1 MEPNKDLSGI
11 TLSERYQLV
20 KRVGEGAMGSVY
32 QAKHTFMQKDV
43 AVKMLHPQLLDNPE
57 VVERFQREAQ
67 AAAHIDHPN
76 VCNATDFGKF
86 GENSFFLVM
95 EWLDGKALDE
105 ILAERDLDIPSALHI
120 ARQIALALEKAHEL
134 GIVHRDLKPANIMI
148 VERESDSL
156 FVKVTDFGVARVRI
170 GVDATKLTQAGMTYG
185 TPSYMAPEQAA
196 GEEIDHRADIYA
208 LGIVLFEMV
217 TGRVPFTGGSVAQI
231 LAAHVTEPPPE
242 PSKVAHQPIDPE
254 LEKLILRCLS
264 KNPQNRP
271 ATARELVEALSA
283 LESRPLRSN
292 QNESPSSHQE
302 TVALVSSPASG
313 ELQQRLR
320 DPRILGIVGALA
332 LAAVFVFISIGSL
345 TGKVFSDQVEQI
357 RQTSLAEERAKF
369 VQEPDVAAALQAQAA
384 GDVSRAIEGLNG
396 ARLNHEKNPHFH
408 FLLGSALVQDR
419 RYKDAVESFSRAVE
433 LEPLY
438 AEDTAVRRVM
448 IEAFNADEEAAKASA
463 AYLQENWSEEAK
475 SELLKLVNS
484 ERKILERAEKTM
496 KGSGIWERLSRS
508 EQLQFE
514 LRSTRKCKEL
524 ETLVAEAR
532 EESRAEMMPSF
543 RYLHG
548 LPKRGC
554 GFLGRNDCFSC
565 IRPQLSE
572 ILSDNG
578 AD

>member
-1 MEPNKDLSGI
+1 MEPNKDLSGT

-32 QAKHTFMQKDV
+32 QAKHTFMHKDV

-76 VCNATDFGKF
+76 VCTATDFGKF

-120 ARQIALALEKAHEL
+120 AKQIALALEKAHEL

-148 VERESDSL
+148 VARENDPL
-156 FVKVTDFGVARVRI
+156 FVKVTDFGVARVRL

-231 LAAHVTEPPPE
+231 LAAHVTEPPPL
-242 PSKVAHQPIDPE
+242 PSKVSHQAIPPE
-254 LEKLILRCLS
+254 LEQLILSCLS
-264 KNPQNRP
+264 KTPENRP
-271 ATARELVEALSA
+271 ASARSLAEALIKIDTPRETSIT
-283 LESRPLRSN
+283 PGPPSN
-292 QNESPSSHQE
+292 QQE
-302 TVALVSSPASG
+302 TVALSSTSKAP
-313 ELQQRLR
+313 ELQKALR
-320 DPRILGIVGALA
+320 DPRILGVVGALA
-332 LAAVFVFISIGSL
+332 VAAVFVFVSIGSL
-345 TGKVFSDQVEQI
+345 TGKVLSDQVDSI
-357 RQTSLAEERAKF
+357 RQSTLAEERAKF
-369 VQEPDVAAALQAQAA
+369 VQEPDVAAALQAQAS
-384 GDVSRAIEGLNG
+384 GDISRAIEGLNG
-396 ARLNHEKNPHFH
+396 ARLNHEENPHFH
-408 FLLGSALVQDR
+408 FLLGSALVQDG

-438 AEDTAVRRVM
+438 SEDSAVRLVM
-448 IEAFNADEEAAKASA
+448 IEAFNAGEDAAKASA
-463 AYLQENWSEEAK
+463 AYLQKNWSDEAK
-475 SELLKLVNS
+475 TELMKLVDS
-484 ERKILERAEKTM
+484 ERKILERTQKTM
-496 KGSGIWERLSRS
+496 KGSGIWEKLSRA

-532 EESRAEMMPSF
+532 KESREEMLPSF
-543 RYLHG
+543 RYLDG

-554 GFLGRNDCFSC
+554 GFLGRNDCYSC

-572 ILSDNG
+572 VLGND
-578 AD
+578 